1 MKNAGLK
8 ELKKFHGQER
18 FYVHVAAEIK
28 HNFDN
33 RDISRQLPVVRM
45 TCCHIGS
52 TWAMKIVLD
61 DQKAP

>member
-1 MKNAGLK
+1 M
-8 ELKKFHGQER
+8 
-18 FYVHVAAEIK
+18 AAEIK
-28 HNFDN
+28 NNFDN